1 MKANMKFIYL
11 IIFVCILSVVPYLLI
26 SCGRGGRNTYEEEVH
41 QQQASYV
48 TFALVWYDNEDVNTP
63 VAGFDVD
70 IYDANGKVAFS
81 RKSMSTKDIAAA
93 AIELETGNYTAS
105 ISDGTFYS
113 IVSFR
118 ISYSGTQIV
127 EVKLKR
133 IAARLTVVVENVP
146 AGAKLNAQVLNASKG
161 WSIALGSDKKVAM
174 MWEDVASQVDI
185 PSATAVNGTITTQPT
200 YIMPTIPSDKKSFVQ
215 LEIVES
221 NGTCRSSLLTC
232 DRMESAGKYTVK
244 LNYKDIHTPLTL
256 STVTINQWETLF
268 VYNGE
273 VLNPIN

>member
-1 MKANMKFIYL
+1 M
-11 IIFVCILSVVPYLLI
+11 SVVPYLLI

-174 MWEDVASQVDI
+174 MWEDVASHVDI

-244 LNYKDIHTPLTL
+244 LDYHDITMPLTL
-256 STVTINQWETLF
+256 STHTINKWETLF
-268 VYNGE
+268 VYEGE
-273 VLNPIN
+273 ISNPQE